1 MMPKEP
7 KEPDDELLAWR
18 ADWQAEAGP
27 TPEALAAIR
36 RRVRRQSRGMAL
48 LLAGELLLA
57 TGALVLLIRFAVR
70 HPDPMDVA
78 TMAGLCL
85 LTLWATACS
94 LWLRRGLWKPET
106 ETTAA
111 FLALSVNRSR
121 RRLRGLRAAWWLL
134 AGEIALFVPWIWYS
148 VSTTGSLAA
157 AYGFLL
163 LVVAT
168 TAAIL
173 LWIGRWTRRQ
183 LRSLEAMREG
193 LGEDQPREA
202 GRSE

>member
-1 MMPKEP
+1 MTPR
-7 KEPDDELLAWR
+7 EPDDELMTWR
-18 ADWQAEAGP
+18 AEWQAEAGP
-27 TPEALAAIR
+27 SPEALEAIR

-57 TGALVLLIRFAVR
+57 AGALVFLIRFAIL
-70 HPDPMDVA
+70 HPDPMDVV

-111 FLALSVNRSR
+111 FLALSVDRAR

-134 AGEIALFVPWIWYS
+134 GGETALFIPWIWHS
-148 VSTTGSLAA
+148 LHLGDPPTAGALAA
-157 AYGFLL
+157 AYGFLF

-173 LWIGRWTRRQ
+173 IWIGRWTRRE
-183 LRSLEAMREG
+183 LGRLEETRQSMLA
-193 LGEDQPREA
+193 PW
-202 GRSE
+202 

>member
-1 MMPKEP
+1 MTPR
-7 KEPDDELLAWR
+7 EPDDELLAWR

-27 TPEALAAIR
+27 TSQALEAIR

-57 TGALVLLIRFAVR
+57 AGALVFLIRFALH
-70 HPDPMDVA
+70 HPDPVDVA

-111 FLALSVNRSR
+111 FLALSVDRGR
-121 RRLRGLRAAWWLL
+121 RRLRSLRASWWLL
-134 AGEIALFVPWIWYS
+134 GGEIALFIPWIWHS
-148 VSTTGSLAA
+148 LHLGGPPAAGALAA

-163 LVVAT
+163 FVVAT

-173 LWIGRWTRRQ
+173 IWIGRWTRRE
-183 LRSLEAMREG
+183 LRRLEEMR
-193 LGEDQPREA
+193 A
-202 GRSE
+202 GYARPMVNP